1 MSFIRKN
8 KFVIIAIGVFLI
20 LVVLVFQIAT
30 MFFPEEGTALYGD
43 RLDGIEEVEL
53 SNSKL
58 TKIESNLKSDGAVKE
73 ADVSVAGKI
82 VEVIITVQDDT
93 SVDTAKALNTKVLD
107 SLSNKEKKFYDIQ
120 IFVKR
125 IAKQLIFLLSV
136 ISTTQKIHSHGPKIG
151 AQNNEKETNYNYS
164 YYNSGSHICL
174 CLPLLQ

>member
-8 KFVIIAIGVFLI
+8 KFVIIAIGIFLI

-73 ADVSVAGKI
+73 ADVSVVGKI

-120 IFVKR
+120 IFVKKDSEATDFP
-125 IAKQLIFLLSV
+125 IIGYKHHAKDTFSW
-136 ISTTQKIHSHGPKIG
+136 TKDRG
-151 AQNNEKETNYNYS
+151 AE
-164 YYNSGSHICL
+164 
-174 CLPLLQ
+174 

>member
-73 ADVSVAGKI
+73 ADVSIAGKI

-120 IFVKR
+120 IFVKKDSEATDFP
-125 IAKQLIFLLSV
+125 IIGYKHHAKDTFSW
-136 ISTTQKIHSHGPKIG
+136 TKDRG
-151 AQNNEKETNYNYS
+151 AE
-164 YYNSGSHICL
+164 
-174 CLPLLQ
+174 

>member
-73 ADVSVAGKI
+73 ADVSIAGKI
-82 VEVIITVQDDT
+82 VEVIITVQEDT

-120 IFVKR
+120 IFVKKDSEATDFP
-125 IAKQLIFLLSV
+125 IIGYKHHAKDTFSW
-136 ISTTQKIHSHGPKIG
+136 TKDRG
-151 AQNNEKETNYNYS
+151 AE
-164 YYNSGSHICL
+164 
-174 CLPLLQ
+174 

>member
-120 IFVKR
+120 VFVKKDSEATDFP
-125 IAKQLIFLLSV
+125 IIGYKHHAKDTFSW
-136 ISTTQKIHSHGPKIG
+136 TKDRG
-151 AQNNEKETNYNYS
+151 AE
-164 YYNSGSHICL
+164 
-174 CLPLLQ
+174 

>member
-107 SLSNKEKKFYDIQ
+107 SLSNKEKKIYDIQ
-120 IFVKR
+120 IFVKKDSEATDFP
-125 IAKQLIFLLSV
+125 IIGYKHHAKDTFSW
-136 ISTTQKIHSHGPKIG
+136 TKDRG
-151 AQNNEKETNYNYS
+151 AE
-164 YYNSGSHICL
+164 
-174 CLPLLQ
+174 

>member
-8 KFVIIAIGVFLI
+8 KFVIIAIGIFLI

-120 IFVKR
+120 IFVKKDSEATDLP
-125 IAKQLIFLLSV
+125 IIGYKHHAKDTFSW
-136 ISTTQKIHSHGPKIG
+136 TKDRG
-151 AQNNEKETNYNYS
+151 AE
-164 YYNSGSHICL
+164 
-174 CLPLLQ
+174 

>member
-20 LVVLVFQIAT
+20 LVVLGFQIAT
-30 MFFPEEGTALYGD
+30 MLFPEEGTALYGD

-120 IFVKR
+120 IFVKKDSEATDFP
-125 IAKQLIFLLSV
+125 IIGYKHHAKDTFSW
-136 ISTTQKIHSHGPKIG
+136 TKDRGT
-151 AQNNEKETNYNYS
+151 E
-164 YYNSGSHICL
+164 
-174 CLPLLQ
+174 

>member
-30 MFFPEEGTALYGD
+30 MFFPEEGTALYGN

-73 ADVSVAGKI
+73 ADVSIAGKI

-120 IFVKR
+120 IFVKKDSEATDFP
-125 IAKQLIFLLSV
+125 IIGYKHHAKDTFSW
-136 ISTTQKIHSHGPKIG
+136 TKDRG
-151 AQNNEKETNYNYS
+151 AE
-164 YYNSGSHICL
+164 
-174 CLPLLQ
+174 

>member
-20 LVVLVFQIAT
+20 LVVLGFQIAT

-43 RLDGIEEVEL
+43 RLDEIEEVEL

-120 IFVKR
+120 IFVKKDSEATDFP
-125 IAKQLIFLLSV
+125 IIGYKHHAKDTFSW
-136 ISTTQKIHSHGPKIG
+136 TKDRG
-151 AQNNEKETNYNYS
+151 AE
-164 YYNSGSHICL
+164 
-174 CLPLLQ
+174 

>member
-20 LVVLVFQIAT
+20 LVVLGFQIAT

-107 SLSNKEKKFYDIQ
+107 SLSNKEKKIYDIQ
-120 IFVKR
+120 IFVKKDSEATDFP
-125 IAKQLIFLLSV
+125 IIGYKHHAKDTFSW
-136 ISTTQKIHSHGPKIG
+136 TKDRG
-151 AQNNEKETNYNYS
+151 AE
-164 YYNSGSHICL
+164 
-174 CLPLLQ
+174 

>member
-73 ADVSVAGKI
+73 AEVSVAGKI

-107 SLSNKEKKFYDIQ
+107 SLSDKEKKFYDIQ
-120 IFVKR
+120 IFVKKDSEATDFP
-125 IAKQLIFLLSV
+125 IIGYKHHAKDTFSW
-136 ISTTQKIHSHGPKIG
+136 TKDRG
-151 AQNNEKETNYNYS
+151 AE
-164 YYNSGSHICL
+164 
-174 CLPLLQ
+174 